1 MKKNQIYTDASDYQL
16 GGVIQQDGKPLAF
29 YSRKLNSAQKNYTT
43 EEKELLSIVETLKE
57 FKGMLVGYE
66 IEVFTDHIN
75 LVHETTLKASDRVMR
90 WKLLLEEF
98 GIQTTHV
105 KWTKSLVA
113 YLLSRLDFVEENEA
127 SAKEKGPLPHFQEVL
142 CVEILNLEEE

>member
-1 MKKNQIYTDASDYQL
+1 
-16 GGVIQQDGKPLAF
+16 
-29 YSRKLNSAQKNYTT
+29 
-43 EEKELLSIVETLKE
+43 
-57 FKGMLVGYE
+57 MLVGYE
-66 IEVFTDHIN
+66 IEVFTAHIN

-105 KWTKSLVA
+105 KGTKNLVA

-127 SAKEKGPLPHFQEVL
+127 SAKEKGPHPHFPEVL
-142 CVEILNLEEE
+142 CTGILNQEEEEFPLDLAVIHRYQQASRKLDT